1 MGPRQEGSGRQCGC
15 LGPWTQLGQV
25 HWGQERR
32 QLPKSQGPACRLPV
46 SLGRGQLHE
55 RQALYHT
62 HAGEAGATS
71 HVWRGG
77 ATSCARR
84 GGRGH
89 VRAGEAG
96 VTCVQVR
103 QAMCVQVRQ
112 GPCVC
117 R

>member
-15 LGPWTQLGQV
+15 LGPWTRLGQV

-62 HAGEAGATS
+62 HAGEAGPHHTY
-71 HVWRGG
+71 
-77 ATSCARR
+77 
-84 GGRGH
+84 
-89 VRAGEAG
+89 GEAG
-96 VTCVQVR
+96 PLHVRTGEAGATCVQG
-103 QAMCVQVRQ
+103 RQ
-112 GPCVC
+112 GSRVC